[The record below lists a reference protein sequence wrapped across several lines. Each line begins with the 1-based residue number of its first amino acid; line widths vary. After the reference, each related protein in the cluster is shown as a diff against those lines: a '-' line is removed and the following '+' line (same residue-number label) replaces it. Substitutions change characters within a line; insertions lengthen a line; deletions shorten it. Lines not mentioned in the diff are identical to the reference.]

1 MAGRGLPTILAKNPS
16 PFPEDNNSS
25 SGNWGNAPK
34 VQGTVGSNI
43 GSKQNATNPITPSSN
58 WLGDPTSFGNQLS
71 PQNFTRAPLFISR
84 VSEPVHAIDA
94 SWNHTAQIPQPDPM
108 VSYMGG
114 MPKRMTQLGLH
125 LIISKSRYGD
135 HKSGESCA
143 GGYTMLF
150 ITSRRDEQVVPRP

>member
-1 MAGRGLPTILAKNPS
+1 MKLVLLIMLVLLAFCLITSAAEPVAIGGDFGRAWITNYLAKNPS

-34 VQGTVGSNI
+34 VEGTVGSNI

-58 WLGDPTSFGNQLS
+58 WLGDPASFGNQLS

-114 MPKRMTQLGLH
+114 MPKRMTQ
-125 LIISKSRYGD
+125 
-135 HKSGESCA
+135 SGPA
-143 GGYTMLF
+143 LDYF
-150 ITSRRDEQVVPRP
+150 